1 MRGLPVLLLLVLGAV
16 LAAGCDPSTATPSS
30 GITGTVLAGPAC
42 PGPAR
47 VGSPCPERPVAVQ
60 LAFLRDGSQVATA
73 TSTPDG
79 RFKVDLAPGR
89 YTIRGAKGGLPAVR
103 EAMVDVPAGTY
114 VDVPISAD
122 TGIR

>member
-1 MRGLPVLLLLVLGAV
+1 MLLLLLFGAV
-16 LAAGCDPSTATPSS
+16 LAAGCDHSTASPSS
-30 GITGTVLAGPAC
+30 GMTGTVLAGPAC

-47 VGSPCPERPVAVQ
+47 IGSPCPDRPVAMQ
-60 LAFLRDGSQVATA
+60 LTFLRDGSQVAMA

-103 EAMVDVPAGTY
+103 EVTVDVPAGTY
-114 VDVPISAD
+114 IDVQISAD

>member
-1 MRGLPVLLLLVLGAV
+1 MLLLLGAV
-16 LAAGCDPSTATPSS
+16 IAGGCDYSTATPMS

-47 VGSPCPERPVAVQ
+47 AGSPCPDRPAAVQ
-60 LAFLRDGSQVATA
+60 LAFIRDGSQVATA
-73 TSTPDG
+73 TSTADG
-79 RFKVDLAPGR
+79 RFKVDLGPGR

-103 EAMVDVPAGTY
+103 EVTVDVPAGAY
-114 VDVPISAD
+114 IDVPVSAD